1 MNCPRCGVIVPESA
15 EMCPTCG
22 LDVIQV
28 HLGKDFMTQAPPPPQ
43 AGSPPGQQHPP
54 PAYPPGQYPPPAYPP
69 PPQKKDSFP
78 VGLVVLI
85 VVLVIAIP
93 AIFAVMWL
101 GISGMLVDTDDER
114 TTLNLASPKMAP
126 RTIGEEVHWD
136 AELDVNKI
144 TPRGTV
150 IAYEDVGIAIKAADG
165 SILLSSTRP
174 LPDSPGDYDN
184 RSSGSVKVQ
193 VWYQSV
199 IDTGFMTETDTIKLT
214 GLTSEYE
221 GALVQVL
228 LGISNSP
235 PDPLETTS
243 DHLG

>member
-1 MNCPRCGVIVPESA
+1 MPESA

-28 HLGKDFMTQAPPPPQ
+28 HLGKDFVTLAPPPPQ
-43 AGSPPGQQHPP
+43 AGPPPGQQHPP

-101 GISGMLVDTDDER
+101 GFSGMVVEPEEEER
-114 TTLNLASPKMAP
+114 VTVNLASPELDQ

-144 TPRGTV
+144 TPRHSV
-150 IAYEDVGIAIKAADG
+150 VAYEDVRVFIKSADG
-165 SILLSSTRP
+165 RVLLPSKRP
-174 LPDSPGDYDN
+174 LPDSPGDYDD
-184 RSSGSVKVQ
+184 GSTGPVKVQ
-193 VWYQSV
+193 VWYQSI

-214 GLTSEYE
+214 GFTTEYE
-221 GALVQVL
+221 GAHIEITLDGERIASTVL
-228 LGISNSP
+228 P
-235 PDPLETTS
+235 TDFP
-243 DHLG
+243 